1 MPYIRHVS
9 ATPTT
14 TRPSLRNSRISA
26 RRDSFRGPGQAALEA
41 IDKEEDY
48 HKKRKQ
54 SIGYRMRRC
63 KLRKAKKQPKDA
75 NGQEY
80 STDSMHPSNG
90 WRIWR
95 GRLRAGRHLGHQHQI
110 PTHPERGMPWVAV
123 VLAYPEGWH
132 IGKVEGVQ
140 EEKVVVTLLE
150 PGPSGHYRWHYM
162 CHYSSTIIYPIKLEY
177 LSTLHSSGNRPGQK
191 IRAGYAMPITTE
203 EARAAT
209 HEEMTSPGLD
219 LTYVKIIGFG
229 DLEPTRHFVDPVT
242 EVHTQQIESYWN
254 RKKLKAMHGCMG
266 EETATYLTEEMWRE
280 RYATTSRE
288 GLQNILADIAE
299 QYHV

>member
-1 MPYIRHVS
+1 M
-9 ATPTT
+9 T
-14 TRPSLRNSRISA
+14 
-26 RRDSFRGPGQAALEA
+26 
-41 IDKEEDY
+41 
-48 HKKRKQ
+48 
-54 SIGYRMRRC
+54 
-63 KLRKAKKQPKDA
+63 
-75 NGQEY
+75 
-80 STDSMHPSNG
+80 
-90 WRIWR
+90 
-95 GRLRAGRHLGHQHQI
+95 
-110 PTHPERGMPWVAV
+110 WVAV
-123 VLAYPEGWH
+123 SLAYPEGGH
-132 IGKVEGVQ
+132 FVKVEEVQ
-140 EEKVVVTLLE
+140 EKKVVITLLE
-150 PGPSGHYRWHYM
+150 PGPSGHYRWPVPGPDSRACPPRHFLSRKNGS
-162 CHYSSTIIYPIKLEY
+162 CHPTIIYPIKLEY

-191 IRAGYAMPITTE
+191 IRACYAIPITTE

-209 HEEMTSPGLD
+209 HEEVTSPGLD

-242 EVHTQQIESYWN
+242 GVHTQHIESYWN